1 MWNWNRSCTK
11 AVIDKDG
18 TYFDLAVKNLTG
30 DEHLSKISLSG
41 AGLKNGYYSIKVNG
55 EEKEQCYVSDNQGDA
70 YAVIPAGE
78 SAKITIEAMKVE
90 KIRHQ
95 RSIRSKRQ
103 KIHRHW
109 YLPV

>member
-1 MWNWNRSCTK
+1 MIDDKLYVELEQDSCTK

-55 EEKEQCYVSDNQGDA
+55 EEKS
-70 YAVIPAGE
+70 
-78 SAKITIEAMKVE
+78 SAMYQTTRAM
-90 KIRHQ
+90 HTQ
-95 RSIRSKRQ
+95 
-103 KIHRHW
+103 
-109 YLPV
+109 